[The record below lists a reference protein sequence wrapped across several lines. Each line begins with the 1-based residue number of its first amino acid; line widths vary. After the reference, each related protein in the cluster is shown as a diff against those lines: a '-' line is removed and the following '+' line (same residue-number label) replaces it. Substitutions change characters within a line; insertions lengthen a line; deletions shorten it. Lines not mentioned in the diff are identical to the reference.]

1 MGVFFEQIVNIMS
14 ISFWRQLFTQHTIGK
29 KEPKILVFPLV
40 NSWQNATYMGN
51 FDKVLRFQNW
61 EKTKIRLWLIFSR
74 AKSCNVA
81 LQKLEKVGDFL
92 CKGCDFFLDW
102 WAPLW
107 QEQCLKNFSK
117 NALLFDQINVQ
128 YTCTNPSKPL
138 TSIWFV

>member
-1 MGVFFEQIVNIMS
+1 
-14 ISFWRQLFTQHTIGK
+14 
-29 KEPKILVFPLV
+29 
-40 NSWQNATYMGN
+40 MGN